1 MIRHKW
7 VIQKGNAIN
16 LPSHGNH
23 VLGALGLTCSQRLR
37 FWGPWFTDTFRTG
50 IKALRQGATLR
61 MPVAPLIQFPTNI
74 VLQFLLSCADA
85 FAICFFGFKF
95 LRVRVTCGT
104 IHASWWLCL
113 WLYLIIKPHFDTFR
127 SILMC
132 QGATPPEVIN
142 KRRSKSWR
150 KPEPPTVCA
159 RYHYKIVQAPKRPKK
174 ALQPQSSTHQVYVTI
189 CRWI

>member
-1 MIRHKW
+1 MIRVW

-16 LPSHGNH
+16 LPSHGNN
-23 VLGALGLTCSQRLR
+23 VLGALGLTRSQRLR

-50 IKALRQGATLR
+50 IKDLRQGATLR

-74 VLQFLLSCADA
+74 VLQFLLSCVDA

-113 WLYLIIKPHFDTFR
+113 WLYLIIKPHFEASWCAKVRLLLKWSTRGVARGR
-127 SILMC
+127 SSHLL
-132 QGATPPEVIN
+132 G
-142 KRRSKSWR
+142 
-150 KPEPPTVCA
+150 
-159 RYHYKIVQAPKRPKK
+159 
-174 ALQPQSSTHQVYVTI
+174 LQPWAWLHDGTHL
-189 CRWI
+189 